1 MVPSS
6 SSSQI
11 LSRVPFPV
19 VKKPVVSR
27 SDYLRL
33 IAERVFHQNGD
44 HSLLITDARKA
55 DNPIVFVN
63 RACIRLNGYDRE
75 ELLGR
80 NCRLFRGP
88 ETCPE
93 TVRIL
98 REAVSRA
105 KPLRVDILAYS
116 KKGEGRW
123 TRLRMRPM
131 FDELRQVRSFVGIQ
145 IPIRATEVIPSP
157 FFG

>member
-1 MVPSS
+1 M
-6 SSSQI
+6 
-11 LSRVPFPV
+11 
-19 VKKPVVSR
+19 VSR

-33 IAERVFHQNGD
+33 VAERVFHQNGD

-63 RACIRLNGYDRE
+63 RACMRFNGYDRE
-75 ELLGR
+75 ELLGQ

-98 REAVSRA
+98 RDAVTRA
-105 KPLRVDILAYS
+105 KALRVDILAYS
-116 KKGEGRW
+116 KMGESRW

-131 FDELRQVRSFVGIQ
+131 FDEMRRVRSFVGIQ

-157 FFG
+157 FFE